1 MPPTIITS
9 ANTSACSSSRAPS
22 KAYHSQE
29 HREYGATKH
38 TSTSTRK
45 GNVVIHNHNMGI
57 EDASAPSPSSYGA
70 ARSRR

>member
-29 HREYGATKH
+29 HREYGASKSH
-38 TSTSTRK
+38 PGSR
-45 GNVVIHNHNMGI
+45 
-57 EDASAPSPSSYGA
+57 APDK
-70 ARSRR
+70 

>member
-1 MPPTIITS
+1 MAMSTASMAQVSHPPAHTHLTRRQLI
-9 ANTSACSSSRAPS
+9 NTPPA
-22 KAYHSQE
+22 
-29 HREYGATKH
+29 KH

-45 GNVVIHNHNMGI
+45 GNVIIHNHNMGI